1 LANSLSDLASERRR
15 AEAIPDDVHQLTD
28 ESLDIY
34 RARLIIQSAKRV
46 AEAYRGAAGSWPW
59 YLELDRGVL
68 PGS

>member
-1 LANSLSDLASERRR
+1 VIARFWQWLSVPRLA
-15 AEAIPDDVHQLTD
+15 AITD
-28 ESLDIY
+28 ESLDID